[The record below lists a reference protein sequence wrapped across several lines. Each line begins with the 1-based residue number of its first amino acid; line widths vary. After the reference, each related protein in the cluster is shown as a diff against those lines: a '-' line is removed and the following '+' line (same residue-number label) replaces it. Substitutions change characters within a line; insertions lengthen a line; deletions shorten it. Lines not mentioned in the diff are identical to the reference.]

1 MQNTPESKYSKLLTI
16 VNQAFVIIPLEIS
29 FLLEEE
35 GLSEVGREGL
45 KRIKTQAD
53 NVSQAIKEVE
63 K

>member
-1 MQNTPESKYSKLLTI
+1 MQNTPESKYSKLLAI
-16 VNQAFVIIPLEIS
+16 VKQASEIIPVEIG

-53 NVSQAIKEVE
+53 KVSQAIKKAE

>member
-1 MQNTPESKYSKLLTI
+1 MQNIPESKYSKLLAI
-16 VNQAFVIIPLEIS
+16 VKQASEIIPVEID

-45 KRIKTQAD
+45 KRIKTRVD
-53 NVSQAIKEVE
+53 KLSQAIKELE